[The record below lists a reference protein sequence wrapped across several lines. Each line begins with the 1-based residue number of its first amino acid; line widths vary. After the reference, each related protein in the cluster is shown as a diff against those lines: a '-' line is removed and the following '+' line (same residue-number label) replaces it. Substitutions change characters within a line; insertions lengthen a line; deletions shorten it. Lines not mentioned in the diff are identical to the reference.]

1 MGQHHM
7 TAEGPVPFTPEEE
20 AEWAAAQAQWVAN
33 ESVRKATEIR
43 SERNSKLTATDWT
56 QVSDAPQP
64 IKDKWVAYRQALRD
78 IPQQVGF
85 PTNVQWPVEP

>member
-20 AEWAAAQAQWVAN
+20 AEWAAAQAEWVAN
-33 ESVRKATEIR
+33 ESVRKASEIR
-43 SERNSKLTATDWT
+43 FERNSKLTATDWT
-56 QVSDAPQP
+56 QVSDAPTS
-64 IKDKWVAYRQALRD
+64 IKNKWIAYRQALRD
-78 IPQQVGF
+78 VPQQAGF